1 MMALNDRQGEERM
14 DAQSQWTG
22 LDATRLERIGEHL
35 ERNYIGPG
43 KIAGCQ
49 VAVTRRGHSAYFK
62 SFGLMDRERNKPTAN
77 DTIYRIYSMTK
88 PIASV
93 ALMTLFEQGYFQL
106 NDPVSR
112 FVPSWKNHR
121 VWVSGEGEAMVT
133 ELPRRPISF
142 RDVLS
147 HTAGFTYG
155 GALPGVGIQHP
166 IDHIYRALKIRSF
179 EGADTMQGFLDKLG
193 QVPLRYHPGEQ
204 WMYSLATDV
213 CGALVEVISGKP
225 LAQYLDE
232 VIFQPLGMTDT
243 AFSVAP
249 EKVGRFAANYQRGAD
264 KQLKL
269 IDDPATSAFTR
280 EPGFKSGGGGL
291 TGTTADYMRFC
302 EMLRRGG
309 ELDGHRVL
317 GPRTIELMHMNHLAG
332 NKDLTQLALGT
343 FSETANEGVGFGL
356 GFASTL
362 GQVAT
367 GTLGAGD
374 YYWGGAASTIFWVD
388 PKEELSVVFMTQL
401 MPSGSFNFR
410 GQLKSIIYSAITD

>member
-1 MMALNDRQGEERM
+1 M

-22 LDATRLERIGEHL
+22 LDAERLERIGAHL
-35 ERNYIGPG
+35 ERNYISNG
-43 KIAGCQ
+43 KITGCQ
-49 VAVTRRGHSAYFK
+49 VSVARHGHLAYFK
-62 SFGLMDRERNKPTAN
+62 SFGQMDRERAKPTAD

-88 PIASV
+88 PIVSV
-93 ALMTLFEQGYFQL
+93 ALMSLYEQGYFQL

-121 VWVSGEGEAMVT
+121 VWVSGSGDDMVT
-133 ELPRRPISF
+133 EAPHRPISF

-147 HTAGFTYG
+147 HTAGLTYG
-155 GALPGVGIQHP
+155 GGLPGVGIQHP
-166 IDHIYRALKIRSF
+166 IDKIYRALGIRSF
-179 EGADTMQGFLDKLG
+179 DAPDSVPEFLDKLG
-193 QVPLRYHPGEQ
+193 QVPLRYQPGTA

-225 LAQYLDE
+225 LAQYLQE
-232 VIFQPLGMTDT
+232 TIFDPLGMKDT
-243 AFSVAP
+243 AFWVAP
-249 EKVGRFAANYQRGAD
+249 DKVERFAANYQRGAD

-291 TGTTADYMRFC
+291 TGTSADYLRFC

-317 GPRTIELMHMNHLAG
+317 GPRTIELMHMNHLPG
-332 NKDLTQLALGT
+332 GKDLTQLAIGG

-367 GTLGAGD
+367 ASLGAGD

-388 PKEELSVVFMTQL
+388 PKEDLSVVFMTQL
-401 MPSGSFNFR
+401 MPSGTFNFR
-410 GQLKSIIYSAITD
+410 GQLKSIIYSAILD